1 MTEQLSCD
9 FAATAPKRSQ
19 LFPGYL
25 LTPLGWAATPLTLM
39 VSANPTLLPD
49 LFGMS
54 RQRMH
59 LIALAL
65 AHLEARSS
73 PYIALLIRGS
83 PHQVLQ
89 HVLGRFPAGIK
100 RALKH
105 LPTEVL
111 RQQNY
116 RLLIQ
121 LLDDADSAKV
131 LHHADQ
137 IDDRAIRV
145 LADLPQKL
153 RKPLAFA
160 LADWPRKL
168 NGLTDSLQFLV
179 SHGVGTNVEEL
190 VAELAKVKAVPQLAA
205 TVAFWVSRLPLPEAM
220 PPATVG
226 NARRLDEVGIVC
238 SLAGRWRNCL
248 ASYGSGIDAGS
259 CAVYLWEDAE
269 RPAAC
274 LIARHG
280 RLGWLLDQVKGPRN
294 SEVEPDQLEVITE
307 AFAQV
312 GVPSSQVVRTIESIY
327 QDSGGLH
334 PMDED
339 W

>member
-1 MTEQLSCD
+1 
-9 FAATAPKRSQ
+9 
-19 LFPGYL
+19 
-25 LTPLGWAATPLTLM
+25 
-39 VSANPTLLPD
+39 
-49 LFGMS
+49 
-54 RQRMH
+54 MH

-65 AHLEARSS
+65 AHVEAQSSLEVAS
-73 PYIALLIRGS
+73 LLIRGS
-83 PHQVLQ
+83 PRQVLQ
-89 HVLGRFPAGIK
+89 HVLGRVPAGIK

-131 LHHADQ
+131 LHHAEQ
-137 IDDRAIRV
+137 IDDRAIHV

-153 RKPLAFA
+153 RRPLAFA

-179 SHGVGTNVEEL
+179 SHGVGTNVDEL
-190 VAELAKVKAVPQLAA
+190 VAELAKVTAGPQLAA
-205 TVAFWVSRLPLPEAM
+205 TVVLWVSRLPLPETM

-226 NARRLDEVGIVC
+226 NARRLDEVGRVC

-248 ASYGSGIDAGS
+248 ATYSSGIDAGS

-274 LIARHG
+274 LVARHG

-294 SEVEPDQLEVITE
+294 SEVEPDQLEVITA

-312 GVPSSQVVRTIESIY
+312 GVPSSQIVRAIENIY
-327 QDSGGLH
+327 EDSGGLN